1 MENIQPLVSIGLPAY
16 NRPESLKIVL
26 ESLLNQTYK
35 NIEIIVSDNGS
46 ENPDVEKIVQE
57 YILSDDKNRIRYF
70 RQPENRGPAFNFQFV
85 LDQARGKYF
94 LWNAD
99 DDIRS
104 TDFIEVNTQFLES
117 NPDYPASTS
126 PNALV
131 QNFEDENKQFVTFSI
146 EGNRYERFKFFFKKA
161 LSTHGIFYSQY
172 RTDIMKKCPFVGKY
186 FIAADWAIV
195 LYILYHGPIA
205 RLDKGYILN
214 LRGGFSESSS
224 HFRNF
229 RESVVDDLNPM
240 YRFYSK
246 TKELYKPLS
255 YLQRVSIFFSIM
267 RFNSIYVQYL
277 YHNSRKNLIQSLGK
291 IYRVFFKKSE
301 A

>member
-1 MENIQPLVSIGLPAY
+1 MENIQPLVSIGLPTF

-46 ENPDVEKIVQE
+46 ENPEVEKIVNEFVQ
-57 YILSDDKNRIRYF
+57 SDKQKRIRYF
-70 RQPENRGPAFNFQFV
+70 RQSENKGPAFNFQFV
-85 LDQARGKYF
+85 LDQSRGKYF

-104 TDFIEVNTQFLES
+104 NDFIEVNTQFLES

-131 QNFEDENKQFVTFSI
+131 QNFAEENKQYVTYSI
-146 EGNRYERFKFFFKKA
+146 EGNRYERYRQFFRNA
-161 LSTHGIFYSQY
+161 LPSHGIFYSQY
-172 RTDIMKKCPFVGKY
+172 RSEIIKQCPFVGKY

-205 RLDKGYILN
+205 RLEKGYILN
-214 LRGGFSESSS
+214 LKGGFSESTS

-229 RESVVDDLNPM
+229 RKTVIDDLNPM
-240 YRFYSK
+240 YRFYSE
-246 TKELYKPLS
+246 TKSLYIPLT
-255 YLQRVSIFFSIM
+255 YLQRVNIFYLIM
-267 RFNSIYVQYL
+267 SFNSIYVQYL
-277 YHNSRKNLIQSLGK
+277 YHDAKQYFMRNLVKL
-291 IYRVFFKKSE
+291 YRVFVKKD
-301 A
+301 

>member
-35 NIEIIVSDNGS
+35 NVEIIVSDNGS
-46 ENPDVEKIVQE
+46 ENPEVEKIVNEFVQ
-57 YILSDDKNRIRYF
+57 SDKLKRIRYF
-70 RQPENRGPAFNFQFV
+70 RQSENKGPAFNFQFV

-104 TDFIEVNTQFLES
+104 NDFIEVNTQFLEN

-131 QNFEDENKQFVTFSI
+131 QNFAEESKQFATFSI
-146 EGNRYERFKFFFKKA
+146 EGNRYERYRQFFRNA
-161 LSTHGIFYSQY
+161 LSTHGIFYSQF
-172 RTDIMKKCPFVGKY
+172 RTDIIKQCPYVGNY

-229 RESVVDDLNPM
+229 RETVIDDLNPM
-240 YRFYSK
+240 YRFYSE
-246 TKELYKPLS
+246 TKALYKPLT
-255 YLQRVSIFFSIM
+255 YVQRVRIFYLIM
-267 RFNSIYVQYL
+267 SFNSIYVQYL
-277 YHNSRKNLIQSLGK
+277 YHNSRQNLVRSLGK
-291 IYRVFFKKSE
+291 LYRVLFKKN
-301 A
+301 

>member
-1 MENIQPLVSIGLPAY
+1 MENIQPLVSIGLPTY

-46 ENPDVEKIVQE
+46 ENPEVEKIVNEFVRTDNQ
-57 YILSDDKNRIRYF
+57 KRIRYF
-70 RQPENRGPAFNFQFV
+70 RHPENKGPAFNFQFV

-104 TDFIEVNTQFLES
+104 NDFIEVNTQFLES

-131 QNFEDENKQFVTFSI
+131 QDFEEENKQFVTFSF
-146 EGNRYERFKFFFKKA
+146 EGNRYERYQQFFRKA
-161 LSTHGIFYSQY
+161 LSTQGIFYSQY
-172 RTDIMKKCPFVGKY
+172 RTDIMKQCPHVGRY

-214 LRGGFSESSS
+214 LRGGFSESSQ

-229 RESVVDDLNPM
+229 RESVIDDLNPM
-240 YRFYSK
+240 YRFYSE
-246 TKELYKPLS
+246 TKDLYKPLT
-255 YLQRVSIFFSIM
+255 YLQRVRIFYYIM
-267 RFNSIYVQYL
+267 SFNSIYIQYL
-277 YHNSRKNLIQSLGK
+277 YYNSRQHLVQSLGK
-291 IYRVFFKKSE
+291 VYRVFFKKK
-301 A
+301 

>member
-16 NRPESLKIVL
+16 NRPESLKVVL

-46 ENPDVEKIVQE
+46 ENPEVEKLVNEFVQ
-57 YILSDDKNRIRYF
+57 SDKQERIRYF
-70 RQPENRGPAFNFQFV
+70 RQSENKGPAFNFQFV

-104 TDFIEVNTQFLES
+104 NDFIEVNTKFLES
-117 NPDYPASTS
+117 NPDFPASTS

-131 QNFEDENKQFVTFSI
+131 QNFGEENKQFVTFSI
-146 EGNRYERFKFFFKKA
+146 TGNRYERYKHFFQKA

-172 RTDIMKKCPFVGKY
+172 RTDIIKQCPYIGKY

-214 LRGGFSESSS
+214 LRGGFSESTS
-224 HFRNF
+224 HFKNF
-229 RESVVDDLNPM
+229 RESVIDDLNPM

-246 TKELYKPLS
+246 TKDLYKPLT
-255 YLQRVSIFFSIM
+255 YLQRAHIFYLIM
-267 RFNSIYVQYL
+267 SFNSIYVQYL
-277 YHNSRKNLIQSLGK
+277 YHNSRQYLIQSLGK
-291 IYRVFFKKSE
+291 LNRKLFKK
-301 A
+301 